1 MVVLEPRKKVVST
14 VQIIRRPKTIVSKTS
29 IVANDEATNGRTW
42 FKLKSEAPTELWQER
57 LALYRTAHRLDL
69 KPLCHA
75 TLGIVTREID
85 KTFRS
90 SDVRRFI
97 TEVYNLGHDETRNLE
112 KVIASRIVEQE
123 PCVLLQPQLDFVV
136 VCHPRFG
143 CDMIKAMK
151 TKETNQADAI
161 TGLQVLI
168 DGLEQDI
175 VDFSQGVKL
184 SDHKA
189 MVAAHKE
196 ELKLEREKSKDLRL
210 QSKELKMQA
219 VQLRKEAAQHKR
231 AMKEQPKELNDYKRQ
246 VADLKKME
254 VAKQTHDTET
264 SAD

>member
-1 MVVLEPRKKVVST
+1 LIVVERGKTVVSEQ
-14 VQIIRRPKTIVSKTS
+14 VIPRPKTIVSKTF

-42 FKLKSEAPTELWQER
+42 FKLKSEAPTELWQEH

-75 TLGIVTREID
+75 TLGIMTREID
-85 KTFRS
+85 KAFRS
-90 SDVRRFI
+90 SDVLHFI
-97 TEVYNLGHDETRNLE
+97 MEVYNLGHDETRNLE
-112 KVIASRIVEQE
+112 KVIASKIVEQE
-123 PCVLLQPQLDFVV
+123 PCVLLQSDLDFVV

-151 TKETNQADAI
+151 TKETNQADAM

-184 SDHKA
+184 SEHKA
-189 MVAAHKE
+189 MVAAHKD
-196 ELKLEREKSKDLRL
+196 ELKLEKEKSKGLRL
-210 QSKELKMQA
+210 ELKELRVKA

-231 AMKEQPKELNDYKRQ
+231 DMKEQLNELNDYKSQ
-246 VADLKKME
+246 LVASLR
-254 VAKQTHDTET
+254 
-264 SAD
+264 